1 MNTKYFSATPATKY
15 SVILSMGIIAGS
27 TYPLN
32 KTYLVLSMGICI
44 VGLLIFHPR
53 NSVKFFLICT
63 LIFMTGFTKSN
74 IDFFL
79 IPPQSIAFLEETSK
93 NETVI
98 LQGIVND
105 IPDHDSTRIRFT
117 MNSKLI
123 LAKDSV
129 ITEGEILVT
138 VMRSKHDT
146 ADLRI
151 NPGDL
156 LSLRGSLSVP
166 AGSRND
172 GEFDYRKYLFNKG
185 IFKMFRVNGYSNIR
199 ILSYGHLDFLMQ
211 EIIYPAKTYSIEC
224 IEKQSSGDELQFLK
238 GLVTGD
244 RSDISEEVRQAFM
257 DAGVSHLIAVSGLNV
272 AYLVLSLTLI
282 CSIFRMKTSITLAI
296 IILFL
301 IFYCMLTG
309 NTASIIRASLMG
321 GLILISSRIQ
331 RRPQFYNILG
341 ISACIILIFDSRQ
354 LFDAGFILSF
364 TATISMVWIY
374 EKIDKQFISKINV
387 TGSEISKLKKNFLI
401 AFFTT
406 LAAQIGTLPVTAIY
420 FGKISIISLA
430 VNVVAVPLA
439 NLSLAI
445 GFMQIALSIFS
456 ETLASLTA
464 ETNNILLSLQLHI
477 IKYSADLPGSSFYVK
492 EIDLIQMT
500 AIYICIIAVA
510 ASASLREF
518 ILRSI
523 LSVVLITLLLTG
535 AFSDIQMLEI
545 SALDVGQGDCIVI
558 QTPDDK
564 CIVVDC
570 GNSINGF
577 DSGEKTLAPFL
588 RRKGISTVDLL
599 ILTHNH
605 ADHIGGGKYITDN
618 FDIRQIIYSAKGKG
632 EKLAAELLAKARKKK
647 SLLHEAQSGDMIDGF
662 RDLRLYFLFPNLNHT
677 TSVNSEMSENL
688 NNSSVVFL
696 LKYRETEILF
706 TGDIE
711 VEAEKYIA
719 DKYGDFLAADVL
731 KSAHHGSNTSSS
743 PEFLSFTKPES
754 VIISCGR
761 SNKFGHPSGEVLNR
775 LKFIGSEIFR
785 TDRNGGFTLRSD
797 GYTIEIEESYYR

>member
-1 MNTKYFSATPATKY
+1 MKYLSTIPAIKY
-15 SVILSMGIIAGS
+15 SIILSLGIIAGS
-27 TYPLN
+27 SFPLN
-32 KTYLVLSMGICI
+32 KTYLVLSMGTCI
-44 VGLLIFHPR
+44 LSLLIYYRRH
-53 NSVKFFLICT
+53 SVRFILVCT

-74 IDFFL
+74 IDFFV
-79 IPPQSIAFLEETSK
+79 ISPQSIAFLEETSK

-98 LQGIVND
+98 LQGVVND
-105 IPDHDSTRIRFT
+105 IPDHDSARIRFT
-117 MNSKLI
+117 INSKLI
-123 LAKDSV
+123 LAKDTI

-138 VMRSKHDT
+138 VARSKHDT
-146 ADLRI
+146 AEIRI
-151 NPGDL
+151 MPGDL
-156 LSLRGSLSVP
+156 LSLRGTLFEP

-185 IFKMFRVNGYSNIR
+185 IFKMLRVHGFSNVR
-199 ILSYGHLDFLMQ
+199 KLSHENLDFLMQ
-211 EIIYPAKTYSIEC
+211 EIIYPSKTYSIEC
-224 IEKQSSGDELQFLK
+224 IEKQISGDESQFLK

-244 RSDISEEVRQAFM
+244 RSDISDEVRQAFM

-272 AYLVLSLTLI
+272 AYLVLSLTLL
-282 CSIFRMKTSITLAI
+282 CSIFRLHLSITLAVVI
-296 IILFL
+296 FFL

-309 NTASIIRASLMG
+309 NTASIVRASLMG

-331 RRPQFYNILG
+331 RKPQFYNILG

-374 EKIDKQFISKINV
+374 EKIDRHFVSNISF
-387 TGSEISKLKKNFLI
+387 TGAAVSQLKRNFLI

-430 VNVVAVPLA
+430 VNIVAVPLA

-445 GFMQIALSIFS
+445 GFMQIALSLFS

-464 ETNNILLSLQLHI
+464 ETNNVLLSLQLHI
-477 IKYSADLPGSSFYVK
+477 IKLSAGLPGSSFYIK
-492 EIDLIQMT
+492 EIDFIQMT
-500 AIYICIIAVA
+500 VIYFCIIAVA
-510 ASASLREF
+510 TSVNLRAF
-518 ILRSI
+518 LLRSF
-523 LSVVLITLLLTG
+523 LSLLLLIFL
-535 AFSDIQMLEI
+535 FSGILTDRHVLKIT
-545 SALDVGQGDCIVI
+545 ALDVGQGDCIVI

-588 RRKGISTVDLL
+588 RRKGISTVDIL

-605 ADHIGGGKYITDN
+605 ADHIGGGKYLTDN
-618 FDIRQIIYSAKGKG
+618 FEIRQIIYSANGKN
-632 EKLAAELLAKARKKK
+632 ENMAAELLDNARDKNT
-647 SLLHEAQSGDMIDGF
+647 SLHEARFGDMIDGCK
-662 RDLRLYFLFPNLNHT
+662 DLRLYFLFPDLDHT
-677 TSVNSEMSENL
+677 SPVNSEMDDNL
-688 NNSSVVFL
+688 NNYSVVFL

-711 VEAEKYIA
+711 EEAEKYIA
-719 DKYGDFLAADVL
+719 KKYGTFLGADVL
-731 KSAHHGSNTSSS
+731 KSAHHGSNTSSTS
-743 PEFLSFTKPES
+743 ELLSHTNPES
-754 VIISCGR
+754 VIISCGKN
-761 SNKFGHPSGEVLNR
+761 NKFGHPSGEVLNR
-775 LKFIGSEIFR
+775 LKFIGSDIFR
-785 TDRNGGFTLRSD
+785 TDKNGGFTLRSD
-797 GYTIEIEESYYR
+797 GYNIEIEESYYR